1 MSSVHSATS
10 AAHRVPSHSGPSPR
24 AALGHPSTLGAA
36 VPDSQHC
43 HRPEGTPAHTPHSN
57 RREDSPRVFI
67 APLPLL
73 CHRAR
78 RMIAE
83 SGAPARARP
92 TRPRWREFLTLVLCE
107 GVAEKHRYFNSLPE
121 PDRWRRGRQSP
132 YAADMRDEMTRAATT
147 DTDP

>member
-1 MSSVHSATS
+1 MASVRSAPS

-43 HRPEGTPAHTPHSN
+43 HRPEGPPAHTPHSN
-57 RREDSPRVFI
+57 HREDSPRVFI

-92 TRPRWREFLTLVLCE
+92 TRLRWRETGCFPPL
-107 GVAEKHRYFNSLPE
+107 AEI
-121 PDRWRRGRQSP
+121 PDTC
-132 YAADMRDEMTRAATT
+132 AL
-147 DTDP
+147 